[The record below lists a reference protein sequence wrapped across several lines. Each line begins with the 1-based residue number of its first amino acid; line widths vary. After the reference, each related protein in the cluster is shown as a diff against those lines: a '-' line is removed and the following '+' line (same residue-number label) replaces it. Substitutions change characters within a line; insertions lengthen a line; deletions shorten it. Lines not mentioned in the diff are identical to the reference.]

1 MNCVP
6 RLPASYIKPC
16 FPIKFWNQIHQSPL
30 CAVSEAGALLPQPIH
45 TETQSRQSFLPSCL
59 GSSYDACRNKTV
71 DTIPHLSSSGR
82 QSQSFTLAQCK
93 GCISVLKSLLK
104 NWTSTLVMYN
114 FWGSHCLKLDSILL
128 FPPEFWV
135 TRDLKQTHGGQT
147 ISLLVIK
154 AGLEDIPCI
163 CCSDRFPVPH
173 RDTGSTE
180 RLQTPPTHSA
190 WMSVPIEAT
199 AWRSSGEHMLPARAA
214 PQEGGWVEGLSELAG
229 SSLKLY
235 GEE

>member
-1 MNCVP
+1 MS
-6 RLPASYIKPC
+6 L
-16 FPIKFWNQIHQSPL
+16 F
-30 CAVSEAGALLPQPIH
+30 LLRI
-45 TETQSRQSFLPSCL
+45 
-59 GSSYDACRNKTV
+59 A
-71 DTIPHLSSSGR
+71 
-82 QSQSFTLAQCK
+82 SQSFTLAQCK

-114 FWGSHCLKLDSILL
+114 FWGSHCLKLDSVLL

-147 ISLLVIK
+147 ISLLVIE
-154 AGLEDIPCI
+154 AGLEDIAWI

-190 WMSVPIEAT
+190 WRSVPIEE
-199 AWRSSGEHMLPARAA
+199 WRGGAVGSTCFLQGLHPRRKGESR
-214 PQEGGWVEGLSELAG
+214 GWVN
-229 SSLKLY
+229 
-235 GEE
+235 